1 MKLQKQSG
9 WDVGVGGVGGAGG
22 GVTKNGTSGS
32 GAAGFIRI
40 TYTATRRVFITEY
53 SHK

>member
-9 WDVGVGGVGGAGG
+9 WDVGVGGAGG